1 MPKNLSATYY
11 QESKERYKK
20 RYKILPENEKQRLA
34 EYRKKYYRINKK
46 CLIILRNCYC
56 KK

>member
-46 CLIILRNCYC
+46 CLIILRNCYF